1 MNRLAVFVEGYTEVV
16 FVEKLIEE
24 VAGMKNVLIERRLI
38 RGGSTTR
45 RTMRLIT
52 AARQRTGEQYYVLIY
67 DCGGDDPVKTRIL
80 EEHSNLTK
88 KGYSAILGLRDVR
101 PKFSHA
107 DIPKLEA
114 DLPKYVKT
122 SLIPVTFIPA
132 IMEIEAWFLAETTH
146 YQRIDPAIT
155 LAAIKTT
162 LGFDPENDDM
172 EHRLEPADDLNNCY
186 QIGGK
191 QYVKHK
197 AQDTINALD
206 YALIYLQFPRK
217 CKYVAR
223 LMGCIEKFLA

>member
-132 IMEIEAWFLAETTH
+132 IMEIEACSWPKPPTTRGSTRLSRWR
-146 YQRIDPAIT
+146 QSRPLWDSIRRTMTWNIASNPP
-155 LAAIKTT
+155 TT
-162 LGFDPENDDM
+162 LTTVT
-172 EHRLEPADDLNNCY
+172 RSA
-186 QIGGK
+186 
-191 QYVKHK
+191 
-197 AQDTINALD
+197 ASST
-206 YALIYLQFPRK
+206 
-217 CKYVAR
+217 
-223 LMGCIEKFLA
+223 